1 MAKTGS
7 GGKKADDERASAQS
21 QTQTTTASPS
31 TFEATPANASSTTGS
46 SSTTTG
52 SNVQSVAVQS
62 TPNYSNLYSANPLT
76 QGANRGLVTD
86 VQNSSET
93 ARAMADT
100 SVASPTVLGVNSSVI
115 NPSNLT
121 SQYTALQSNV
131 IPLVNVAKLSPV
143 PKGSGG
149 MRAGTNTD
157 NQYLANESGSI
168 RNAEERRNKYVDQN
182 KFMANPSP
190 LATAPIPTK
199 IYTRTN
205 LLDQAG
211 QDSNPLSILEGN
223 PFVAPQQQFLPQV
236 NEEFAPR
243 PALKSFTTDPYIGVH
258 KTSPIAPNSDNE
270 VSQRK
275 GVMDWMQEIRTHK
288 YFPLAVVGII
298 AIIIISVIRGSGM
311 TGWSG
316 TGIFAQKGGN

>member
-1 MAKTGS
+1 MTQKTGT
-7 GGKKADDERASAQS
+7 GGKKADDERASDQP
-21 QTQTTTASPS
+21 QTQTTTASPDFS
-31 TFEATPANASSTTGS
+31 ETSPANASTTAGS

-93 ARAMADT
+93 ARAMSDT

-121 SQYTALQSNV
+121 SQYTAQQSMV
-131 IPLVNVAKLSPV
+131 IPLVNVMKNVPT
-143 PKGSGG
+143 PKGAGG
-149 MRAGTNTD
+149 MLSATNTD

-168 RNAEERRNKYVDQN
+168 RNAEERRNKYVNQN
-182 KFMANPSP
+182 KFIANPTP
-190 LATAPIPTK
+190 QPTAPIPTK

-205 LLDQAG
+205 LFDQASE
-211 QDSNPLSILEGN
+211 DSNPLSILEGN
-223 PFVAPQQQFLPQV
+223 PFVAPAQKFLPQI

-243 PALKSFTTDPYIGVH
+243 PELKSYTTDPYIGVH

-270 VSQRK
+270 VSQKK
-275 GVMDWMQEIRTHK
+275 GVMDWINEIKTHK
-288 YFPLAVVGII
+288 YFPLAIMALIVIVV
-298 AIIIISVIRGSGM
+298 ISILRGR
-311 TGWSG
+311 
-316 TGIFAQKGGN
+316 N

>member
-1 MAKTGS
+1 MTQKTGT
-7 GGKKADDERASAQS
+7 GGKKADDERASDQP
-21 QTQTTTASPS
+21 QTQTTTASPDFS
-31 TFEATPANASSTTGS
+31 ETSPANAGVTAGS

-52 SNVQSVAVQS
+52 ANVQSVAVQS

-86 VQNSSET
+86 IQNSSET
-93 ARAMADT
+93 ARAISDT
-100 SVASPTVLGVNSSVI
+100 SVANPTVLGVNSSVV
-115 NPSNLT
+115 NPSQLT
-121 SQYTALQSNV
+121 SQYTALPSNV
-131 IPLVNVAKLSPV
+131 IPLVNVAKMSPV

-149 MRAGTNTD
+149 MLAGTNTD

-298 AIIIISVIRGSGM
+298 AI
-311 TGWSG
+311 
-316 TGIFAQKGGN
+316 

>member
-1 MAKTGS
+1 MTQKTGT
-7 GGKKADDERASAQS
+7 GGKKADDERASDQP
-21 QTQTTTASPS
+21 QTPTTNATPS
-31 TFEATPANASSTTGS
+31 SFEAAPSNASATAGS

-52 SNVQSVAVQS
+52 SNVQSVAAQS
-62 TPNYSNLYSANPLT
+62 APDYSNLRSFNPLT
-76 QGANRGLVTD
+76 QGANRGQVTD
-86 VQNSSET
+86 IQNTSET
-93 ARAMADT
+93 ARAAADT
-100 SVASPTVLGVNSSVI
+100 SVASPTTLGTAPVVQPNS
-115 NPSNLT
+115 LT

-131 IPLVNVAKLSPV
+131 IPLTNIQKMQAGTCSYPFPSNKMYN
-143 PKGSGG
+143 GG
-149 MRAGTNTD
+149 MLPATNTD
-157 NQYLANESGSI
+157 NQYLQNESGSI

-182 KFMANPSP
+182 KFLANPSP

-223 PFVAPQQQFLPQV
+223 PFVNPQQQFLPQI

-258 KTSPIAPNSDNE
+258 KKSPIAPNSENE

-275 GVMDWMQEIRTHK
+275 GVMDYAMEIRQHK
-288 YFPLAVVGII
+288 YFPLALAGII
-298 AIIIISVIRGSGM
+298 VIVIISLMRRR
-311 TGWSG
+311 
-316 TGIFAQKGGN
+316 N

>member
-1 MAKTGS
+1 MAKTGT
-7 GGKKADDERASAQS
+7 GGKKADDERASDQPQS
-21 QTQTTTASPS
+21 QTTTASPS
-31 TFEATPANASSTTGS
+31 RFEATPANASTTAGS
-46 SSTTTG
+46 SSTTQG
-52 SNVQSVAVQS
+52 SNVQSIAVQS
-62 TPNYSNLYSANPLT
+62 SPSYSNLYSANSLT

-100 SVASPTVLGVNSSVI
+100 SVANPTVLGVNSSVI

-121 SQYTALQSNV
+121 SQYTALPSNV
-131 IPLVNVAKLSPV
+131 IPLVNVAKNSPI

-149 MRAGTNTD
+149 MLAGTNTD
-157 NQYLANESGSI
+157 NQYLANESGAI

-211 QDSNPLSILEGN
+211 EDSNPLSILEGN
-223 PFVAPQQQFLPQV
+223 PFVAPQQRFLPQI

-243 PALKSFTTDPYIGVH
+243 KALKSFTTDPYIGVH

-270 VSQRK
+270 VSQK
-275 GVMDWMQEIRTHK
+275 KTVMDWMQEIRTHK
-288 YFPLAVVGII
+288 YFPLAIM
-298 AIIIISVIRGSGM
+298 AIIVIVVISILRGRR
-311 TGWSG
+311 
-316 TGIFAQKGGN
+316 